1 MKHSL
6 LIISLLFILSCT
18 EDMIF
23 QPREPV
29 PDSPILYEIRNKDL
43 KEELLLFSKT
53 EAPYFFSADS
63 IIIVSIKRQPP
74 FTYYRIFYE
83 ENADVVMMNK
93 NVFFAKIDNTVI
105 AIQYENKQIVPE
117 QYATY
122 IEGYENIPNMYR
134 DRPVWLLT
142 FKDGIC
148 IKKKKYFTE

>member
-1 MKHSL
+1 
-6 LIISLLFILSCT
+6 
-18 EDMIF
+18 MIF

-105 AIQYENKQIVPE
+105 AIRKQHECPLYPRKICM
-117 QYATY
+117 
-122 IEGYENIPNMYR
+122 GNIQTDISRTICYLYR
-134 DRPVWLLT
+134 
-142 FKDGIC
+142 GI
-148 IKKKKYFTE
+148 